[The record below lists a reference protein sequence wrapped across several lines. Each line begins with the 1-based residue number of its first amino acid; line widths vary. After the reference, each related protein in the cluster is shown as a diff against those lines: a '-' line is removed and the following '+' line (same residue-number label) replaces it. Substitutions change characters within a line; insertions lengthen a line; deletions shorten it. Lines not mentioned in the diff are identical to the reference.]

1 MTAPPQPRV
10 LMTTDPVGGV
20 WTYSTTLARALTAR
34 GYRVTLVTLGP
45 LPKAEQLADLAD
57 IDNLDVEITDL
68 ALEWMDPEG
77 HDMPRAREELRHIV
91 GRVAPDLVHLNGFR
105 EALYQFGVPM
115 IVVTHSCVGSWWQAC
130 RGAEPM
136 EAKWTPYLRH
146 VADGLNAAE
155 AWVAATRTYA
165 AWLQGYY
172 KPRTQAEVILNGVP
186 PIEAPGPKEDFI
198 LAAGRLWDEAKNLTA
213 LADIAPDLP
222 WPVRVAGATQAENG
236 GSISFDNVEQLGPL
250 PHRRLLSEMSRASLF
265 VSPALYEPFGL
276 CVLEAAASRCA
287 LVLADIPTFRELWN
301 GAALFADPRD
311 ASALTHA
318 IRTLCDEPAL
328 RAELQ
333 SRARARSARYSLD
346 KTVDRYC
353 ALYARLISSA
363 ERTHAPASVEPCA

>member
-1 MTAPPQPRV
+1 
-10 LMTTDPVGGV
+10 MTTDPVGGV

-57 IDNLDVEITDL
+57 IDSLDVEITDL

-77 HDMPRAREELRHIV
+77 HDMPRAREELRQIV

-115 IVVTHSCVGSWWQAC
+115 ILVAHSCVGSWWQAS

-136 EAKWTPYLRH
+136 EANWTPYLRH

-172 KPRTQAEVILNGVP
+172 KPRTQAEVIWNGVP
-186 PIEAPGPKEDFI
+186 PIQAPRPKEDFI

-213 LADIAPDLP
+213 LGDIAPDLP

-250 PHRRLLSEMSRASLF
+250 PHRRLLAEMSRASIF

-276 CVLEAAASRCA
+276 CVLEAAATGCA
-287 LVLADIPTFRELWN
+287 LVLADIPTFRELWD

-311 ASALTHA
+311 ASVLTHA
-318 IRTLCDEPAL
+318 IRTLCDKPAL

-333 SRARARSARYSLD
+333 SHARTRAARYSLD
-346 KTVDRYC
+346 KTVDRYS

-363 ERTHAPASVEPCA
+363 ERAHAPAAVEPCA